1 MKRVCVFVAVVFL
14 SFAAPAVA
22 QEGTPTLQEGDPVV
36 ERANIRVTPG
46 GDGAG
51 VVEQITVSNAER
63 LGGEVEHILT
73 RFEGAGDVEDLA
85 VTAGGREL
93 EVEREEGGVVDR
105 LLVPLPE
112 GTSGEFG
119 YEVSYR
125 YAGGSER
132 VPLVV
137 PAIPTMGDANSIALE
152 LVVPEGRY
160 LRDSFPV
167 IESGDS
173 GTVSTDMIGFPNYTS
188 FVLGSSP
195 VGVFTRSNAYTAL
208 ALVVIVGC
216 IAGIFLYDR
225 RFAKITETKE
235 ATNV

>member
-1 MKRVCVFVAVVFL
+1 M
-14 SFAAPAVA
+14 
-22 QEGTPTLQEGDPVV
+22 V

-46 GDGAG
+46 GDGAE
-51 VVEQITVSNAER
+51 VVERITLSNAER

-73 RFEGAGDVEDLA
+73 RFEGAGEVEDLV
-85 VTAGGREL
+85 VTSGGREL
-93 EVEREEGGVVDR
+93 EVERQEGGAVDR
-105 LLVPLPE
+105 LFVSLPE
-112 GTSGEFG
+112 GTSGEFEYG
-119 YEVSYR
+119 ISYG

-137 PAIPTMGDANSIALE
+137 PAVTTVGDANSIGLE

-167 IESGDS
+167 IQSGDS

-188 FVLGSSP
+188 FAFGSSP
-195 VGVFTRSNAYTAL
+195 VGVFTRSNAYTAF

-225 RFAKITETKE
+225 RSARVTERKE
-235 ATNV
+235 AANNV